1 MVNSGIHHT
10 AFAYL
15 LNNKL
20 IVLFGRNILC
30 DVDKDEIVLV
40 LILTLIKHHM
50 AEVTRPKQILF
61 IISII
66 EMVCSQEKSNA
77 VH

>member
-1 MVNSGIHHT
+1 MVSSGIHHT
-10 AFAYL
+10 AFACF
-15 LNNKL
+15 LNKKL
-20 IVLFGRNILC
+20 IDLFERNILC
-30 DVDKDEIVLV
+30 DVNKDEIVLV
-40 LILTLIKHHM
+40 LILTIIKHHM
-50 AEVTRPKQILF
+50 AEVTRPEQILF